1 MMTKQTMLRIRSR
14 AALYRFAALAITLLP
29 LVLAACGG
37 DDSGG
42 GGGGGAGY

>member
-1 MMTKQTMLRIRSR
+1 MTTQTMLRIRGR
-14 AALYRFAALAITLLP
+14 AALYRFAALAVVILP

-37 DDSGG
+37 DDG